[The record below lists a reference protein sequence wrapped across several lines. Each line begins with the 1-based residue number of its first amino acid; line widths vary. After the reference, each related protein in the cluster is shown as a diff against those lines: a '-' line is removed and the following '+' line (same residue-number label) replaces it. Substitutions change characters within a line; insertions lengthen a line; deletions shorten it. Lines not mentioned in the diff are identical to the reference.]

1 MAAPTSLPI
10 DMPIASSGRD
20 ASDVAV
26 SIVPLGDL
34 AELEQAWLDLEHR
47 ADCSFF
53 LSWNWIGC
61 WLRVFNIRGY
71 VMEARHESA
80 VVALAILVP
89 ARVRRHGWLNVQSLF
104 LNQCGDPDLDVITIE
119 FTGILVDRN
128 YGVPLIDRCLEF
140 ICRSDRRAGF
150 TDDWDELVLGGVP
163 EEYRPITERCGMAVN
178 LTALRPS
185 AGVQLDVIRASGRDY
200 LEHLSSNTRY
210 QIRRAIK
217 SYASRGPLAI
227 AAARDVPE
235 ALRFLEELKVL
246 HQATWEK
253 RGKPGAFAY
262 SSFVA
267 FHTALIQRSLSTGAV
282 EVLRISAGEQAIGY
296 LYNFVFRDWVGFYL
310 SGFAYEQD
318 AKAKPGLV
326 SHYLC
331 AERYL
336 QAGRKVYDFMAGQNR
351 YKSSLGTPGPTM
363 VTLVL
368 QKPRAKLKLEA
379 ALRWCKTA
387 IVDRLQRQQVVP
399 TQTPPDAD

>member
-1 MAAPTSLPI
+1 M
-10 DMPIASSGRD
+10 
-20 ASDVAV
+20 

-34 AELEQAWLDLEHR
+34 AALEQAWLDLERR

-61 WLRVFNIRGY
+61 WLRVFNVRGY
-71 VMEARHESA
+71 VLEARHDNA

-89 ARVRRHGWLNVQSLF
+89 ARVRRHGWLNVRSLF

-119 FTGILVDRN
+119 FNGILVDRDF
-128 YGVPLIDRCLEF
+128 GVPLISRCLEF
-140 ICRSDRRAGF
+140 ISRSDRRTGF
-150 TDDWDELVLGGVP
+150 TSDWDELVLGGVP
-163 EEYRPITERCGMAVN
+163 EEYQAIAGNCGLQADITDIK
-178 LTALRPS
+178 PS
-185 AGVQLDVIRASGRDY
+185 AGVRLDDIRASGRDY

-217 SYASRGPLAI
+217 SYASRGPLSVTV
-227 AAARDVPE
+227 ARDVPE

-253 RGKPGAFAY
+253 RGKPGAFAFA
-262 SSFVA
+262 SFTR
-267 FHTALIQRSLSTGAV
+267 FHSALIQHCLPSGGV
-282 EVLRISAGEQAIGY
+282 EVLRISAGDTTIGY

-351 YKSSLGTPGPTM
+351 YKSSLGTPEPAM

-368 QKPRAKLKLEA
+368 KKPRAKLKLES
-379 ALRWCKTA
+379 ALRWCKIA
-387 IVDRLQRQQVVP
+387 IVDRLRRQQVA
-399 TQTPPDAD
+399 TAQAPPETE